1 MVFYSEFQKLTFTGP
16 KDLQDSKSTN
26 QDLWRCLIT
35 VHDENK
41 VLKTIEIFVEPCQ
54 LPSTENSFFS
64 HCDLGV
70 VQVFYDTSLM
80 CPCI

>member
-54 LPSTENSFFS
+54 LPASIN
-64 HCDLGV
+64 
-70 VQVFYDTSLM
+70 
-80 CPCI
+80 